1 MKRIIG
7 DKLYDTDKATLV
19 AKDGGEFGEEFGEE
33 FGGEFDEKVWD
44 VLGIISSALYLKR
57 TGEWFLCCE
66 GELYDHRCERCRGP
80 QIVPIAPHEA
90 KIWLAENNFVD
101 EYIQYFGEPEE

>member
-19 AKDGGEFGEEFGEE
+19 AKDCDEFNEEFCDA
-33 FGGEFDEKVWD
+33 FD
-44 VLGIISSALYLKR
+44 IISSALYIKR
-57 TGEWFLCCE
+57 TGEWFLYCE
-66 GELYDHRCERCRGP
+66 GGSHTCYGEQFGGP
-80 QIVPIAPHEA
+80 QIKPTIPHEA
-90 KIWLAENNFVD
+90 KLWLAENNFVD

>member
-19 AKDGGEFGEEFGEE
+19 AKACNEYS
-33 FGGEFDEKVWD
+33 DEYD
-44 VLGIISSALYLKR
+44 DEYSDENSDEYRVLVGTFSPAIYLKR
-57 TGEWFLCCE
+57 TGEWFLYCE
-66 GELYDHRCERCRGP
+66 GGLYDRYGRLCMGLN
-80 QIVPIAPHEA
+80 IIPIAPHEA
-90 KIWLAENNFVD
+90 KFWLAENNFVD

>member
-19 AKDGGEFGEEFGEE
+19 AKDCDEFNEEFCDA
-33 FGGEFDEKVWD
+33 FD
-44 VLGIISSALYLKR
+44 IISSALYIKK
-57 TGEWFLCCE
+57 TGEWFLYCE
-66 GELYDHRCERCRGP
+66 GELYDHRCELCRGP

-90 KIWLAENNFVD
+90 KLWLAENNFVD